1 MIEIFVI
8 ILFCFCFIVYD
19 ILHMKPQIRSLKD
32 SIEQLTNDIRFN
44 NKEIQQH
51 LENINH
57 MINKN
62 KLEAKDDVRQNKN
75 EIVKLRSKIGKQR

>member
-1 MIEIFVI
+1 
-8 ILFCFCFIVYD
+8 
-19 ILHMKPQIRSLKD
+19 MKPQIRSLKD